1 MKRIVIVLMLMVT
14 THVLSG
20 DAERGK
26 SISGTCVAC
35 HGMDGNS
42 NVNPLWPKLAGQHAQ
57 YTERQLNLF
66 KSGDRQNANMAPMV
80 AGLSEQDMA
89 DLAAYYADQT
99 TSIGAA
105 DPDQVALGEQVY
117 RAGLKDRK
125 IPACIACHGPT
136 GQGNPLT
143 GYPVLAGQ
151 HAAYTAQRLQAY
163 KDGEV
168 VIEADNPNGQIM
180 AQVSQYL
187 SAEEIQ
193 AVASYLQGLTPAR

>member
-1 MKRIVIVLMLMVT
+1 MLMIAA
-14 THVLSG
+14 HALSG

-26 SISGTCVAC
+26 SISGTCTAC
-35 HGMDGNS
+35 HGVDCNS
-42 NVNPLWPKLAGQHAQ
+42 NVNPLWQKLAGQHAQ
-57 YTERQLNLF
+57 YTERQLKLY

-80 AGLSEQDMA
+80 AMLDEQDMA
-89 DLAAYYADQT
+89 DLAAYYAAQT
-99 TSIGAA
+99 GSLGSA
-105 DPDQVALGEQVY
+105 DPDQVALGMEGY

-168 VIEADNPNGQIM
+168 VIEADNANGQIM
-180 AQVSQYL
+180 AQVAKYL
-187 SAEEIQ
+187 SDEEIQ
-193 AVASYLQGLTPAR
+193 AVSSYLQGLTPAR

>member
-1 MKRIVIVLMLMVT
+1 MKRIITVLMLMVT
-14 THVLSG
+14 SFAWSG

-35 HGMDGNS
+35 HGVDGNS
-42 NVNPLWPKLAGQHAQ
+42 NVNPVWPKLAGQHAQ
-57 YTERQLNLF
+57 YMERQLKLF
-66 KSGDRQNANMAPMV
+66 QSGDRQNANMSAMV
-80 AGLSEQDMA
+80 VGLTEEDMA
-89 DLAAYYADQT
+89 DLSAFYAEQK

-105 DPDQVALGEQVY
+105 VPELVELGKTVY

-163 KDGEV
+163 KNGEV
-168 VIEADNPNGQIM
+168 VVEAEGTTGQIM
-180 AQVSQYL
+180 AQVAQYL
-187 SAEEIQ
+187 TEEEIQ
-193 AVASYLQGLTPAR
+193 AVSSYLQGLTKAQ